1 MSLKLKVIALPVVMI
16 ILAITIM
23 IWMAYNISSSS
34 LENETRQSLSS
45 AQLTT
50 ADRIDSIKQR
60 LDTAS
65 TITRI
70 PELINGVKEKNS
82 AALQPLTKQLLSD
95 LKVDFITITDSDGT
109 VIARGHSDKTGDS
122 ASKRPSFIAAVNG
135 KKYSDILSSKDALV
149 KLSLRQSYPIKDNGK
164 IIGTIEYGAD
174 MASKDLLD
182 GLKKILEMEV
192 SIYQGDKPLFTTV
205 PEEKQ
210 QLLNIGTIDA
220 ETSNSVLQQGKAVF
234 KEVKT
239 NGDSYSE
246 LYWPITSSQGNI
258 GIYSIAK
265 SNQTA
270 TAGLHRMLRDLG
282 LYGAVI
288 VLILLIISYFLG
300 SAIERT
306 VAEQNHW
313 YDQILNKL
321 RAPVS
326 AVDMKMKPVFM
337 NKSALDIAGNG
348 AEFAA
353 KGVQTAKSCAQI
365 WRTAL
370 CGTKQC
376 PLANL
381 QNTGSNL
388 TSVNLLGADFE
399 IEAYYLENLKG
410 EKIGM
415 FEVLNDVSEKCQIQ
429 RVAKEISSVSS
440 ELDISCTEVSTASES
455 LSQGAT
461 DQAAALEEVTATMTQ
476 IESQITANAE
486 NAVKASKLTG
496 EATELASRGKTQM
509 EQMVSAME
517 QITENSTLTQNIIKT
532 IDDIAFQTNLLA
544 LNAAVEAARAGHHGK
559 GFAVV
564 AEEVRN
570 LASRSAKATAETSQL
585 VDKSNSQIHDGMD
598 ITRTT
603 AESLLKITE
612 VISNVNEL
620 ASSIAVASNEQAQ
633 GISQVNIG
641 LNQVDNVMQQNAVNA
656 QETADSASRLAQQEE
671 TLNQLVRQF

>member
-16 ILAITIM
+16 IFAIATM

-34 LENETRQSLSS
+34 LEDETRQSLDS
-45 AQLTT
+45 AQLTI
-50 ADRIDSIKQR
+50 ADRLDSLKRR

-70 PELINGVKEKNS
+70 PELINGVKNKNT
-82 AALQPLTKQLLSD
+82 ADLQPLSKQLLTD
-95 LKVDFITITDSDGT
+95 LKVDFITITDKDGT
-109 VIARGHSDKTGDS
+109 VIARGHSDQTGDS
-122 ASKRPSFIAAVNG
+122 AAKRPSFTAAIKG
-135 KKYSDILSSKDALV
+135 KKYSDILSSDTALV
-149 KLSLRQSYPIKDNGK
+149 KLSLRQSYPIKDNSE

-174 MASKDLLD
+174 MASGELITS
-182 GLKKILEMEV
+182 LKQILEMEV
-192 SIYQGDKPLFTTV
+192 SVYQGTKPLFTTAAA
-205 PEEKQ
+205 ELQ
-210 QLLNIGTIDA
+210 QLIGTGASDTGISS
-220 ETSNSVLQQGKAVF
+220 TVLQQGNTAF
-234 KEVKT
+234 KQVKT
-239 NGDSYSE
+239 TGNSYSE
-246 LYWPITSSQGNI
+246 LYWPITSSQGII
-258 GIYSIAK
+258 GMYSIAK

-270 TAGLHRMLRDLG
+270 VAGLHRMLRDLS

-288 VLILLIISYFLG
+288 VVILLIISYFLG
-300 SAIERT
+300 SAIERK

-381 QNTGSNL
+381 QRTGSNL

-486 NAVKASKLTG
+486 NAVKASNLTR
-496 EATELASRGKTQM
+496 EATELASQGKSQM
-509 EQMVSAME
+509 EKMVSAME

-570 LASRSAKATAETSQL
+570 LASRSAKATAETSAL
-585 VDKSNSQIHDGMD
+585 VDKSNSQINDGMN

-612 VISNVNEL
+612 VIGSVNEL
-620 ASSIAVASNEQAQ
+620 ASSIAIASNEQAQ

-671 TLNQLVRQF
+671 TLNELVRQF